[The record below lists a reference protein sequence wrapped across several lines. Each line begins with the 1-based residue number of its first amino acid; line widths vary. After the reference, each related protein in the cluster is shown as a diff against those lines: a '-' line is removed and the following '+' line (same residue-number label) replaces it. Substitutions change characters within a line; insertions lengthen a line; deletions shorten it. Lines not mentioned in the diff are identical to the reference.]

1 MDTVL
6 ANPLSNSEGTLAQHF
21 FRSNS
26 LSLQTGSGPYLPE
39 IFVMIHRYYLS
50 SDAHKNSFQ
59 WVGRADC
66 NHLKGVRIAQ
76 RHPAYKQLIQS
87 FSGLSSSPHLIF
99 RTFFVIQCC
108 LSCTKINIIQIC
120 SHTHTGGLLL
130 NSEKLLFGGILVLK
144 EEEPMMPVFSALEP
158 VCRRAYRGAGAR

>member
-1 MDTVL
+1 MNTVL

-26 LSLQTGSGPYLPE
+26 LSLQTGSGPYLSE

-50 SDAHKNSFQ
+50 SDAHKTSFQ

-87 FSGLSSSPHLIF
+87 FSGYPALLTSYSELFLLSNVVF
-99 RTFFVIQCC
+99 
-108 LSCTKINIIQIC
+108 
-120 SHTHTGGLLL
+120 
-130 NSEKLLFGGILVLK
+130 LVLK
-144 EEEPMMPVFSALEP
+144 
-158 VCRRAYRGAGAR
+158 